1 MKAML
6 RSVLGGALFAAAA
19 LTATSS
25 WSAGFTETMTMEN
38 AIKGTMEIT
47 FNTRTT
53 EDDTGEVPKGSPALG
68 ATDDYAVKLEIV
80 DSVLLQ
86 GTIRRLPWLPSDFLG
101 VTEQEGYIEY
111 DLRWILRN
119 PNNPSQ
125 TITLGGWVGAMM
137 MDGGGKYHLG
147 QPPEGKGRLRN
158 AIDPFGNIPGF
169 VSEFG
174 GEVQGRVPEQA
185 GLLGLADRASAKV
198 TKTYTRYIGG
208 KVQSQTVEGADPMS
222 FKNAVLAQGPIAGYA
237 EAKLNG
243 SVDYDPEEGVW
254 YVDLTANY
262 SAEGTA
268 IKDRFSGTIRWNED
282 PNRMKNGIGWY
293 EVNVRVNEKAPTEE
307 EIFQATSAAA
317 ATAEDAFFAMDTAVP
332 GFTGRVSYVDTFD
345 DETVV
350 ASKVA
355 YSISGNSV
363 SKAQAMIF
371 AKLLMLMVGP
381 FNDE

>member
-1 MKAML
+1 MQAIL
-6 RSVLGGALFAAAA
+6 RSAMCGAA
-19 LTATSS
+19 LLASTLVATAS
-25 WSAGFTETMTMEN
+25 WGAGFTEPVTMEN
-38 AIKGTMEIT
+38 AIKGTMDIT

-53 EDDTGEVPKGSPALG
+53 EDDTGEVPEGSPALG
-68 ATDDYAVKLEIV
+68 ATDEYAVKLEIV

-86 GTIRRLPWLPSDFLG
+86 GIVRRLPWLPSDFLG

-119 PNNPSQ
+119 PQNPSQ
-125 TITLGGWVGAMM
+125 TVTLGGWVGAMM
-137 MDGGGKYHLG
+137 LDGGGKYHLAEA
-147 QPPEGKGRLRN
+147 PEGKGKLRN

-169 VSEFG
+169 VSEFA
-174 GEVQGRVPEQA
+174 GEIQGRVPEQA
-185 GLLGLADRASAKV
+185 GLIGLADRASSKV
-198 TKTYTRYIGG
+198 TKTYTRYVDG
-208 KVQSQTVEGADPMS
+208 KVEQTTVEGADPMS
-222 FKNAVLAQGPIAGYA
+222 FDNATLGQGPIAGYA
-237 EAKLNG
+237 AAKLNG

-254 YVDLTANY
+254 YVDLTASY

-282 PNRMKNGIGWY
+282 PNRMNNGIGWY
-293 EVNVRVNEKAPTEE
+293 EVNVRVNEKAPSEE
-307 EIFQATSAAA
+307 EIFQASSAA
-317 ATAEDAFFAMDTAVP
+317 TSEDAFFAVDTAVP
-332 GFTGRVSYVDTFD
+332 GFTGRVSYVDTFE

-355 YSISGNSV
+355 YSIAGNSIT
-363 SKAQAMIF
+363 KAQAMVF

>member
-1 MKAML
+1 MHAIL
-6 RSVLGGALFAAAA
+6 RSAFSGAVFVAAA
-19 LTATSS
+19 LTATVS
-25 WSAGFTETMTMEN
+25 WGASFTESLTMEN
-38 AIKGTMEIT
+38 AIKGTMDIT

-53 EDDTGEVPKGSPALG
+53 IDETGDVPEGSPALG

-86 GTIRRLPWLPSDFLG
+86 GMVKRVPWLPSDFLG
-101 VTEQEGYIEY
+101 VTEQEGFLEY

-119 PNNPSQ
+119 PSNPSQ
-125 TITLGGWVGAMM
+125 TVTLGGWVGAMET
-137 MDGGGKYHLG
+137 DGGGKYLLSES
-147 QPPEGKGRLRN
+147 PEGKGKLRN

-169 VSEFG
+169 VSDFA
-174 GEVQGRVPEQA
+174 GEIQGRVPEQA
-185 GLLGLADRASAKV
+185 GLVGLADRASSKV
-198 TKTYTRYIGG
+198 TKTYTRYVDG
-208 KVQSQTVEGADPMS
+208 KVEQHTVEGADPMK
-222 FKNAVLAQGPIAGYA
+222 FDDAVLGQGPIAGYTAA
-237 EAKLNG
+237 ELDG

-254 YVDLTANY
+254 YVDLTAAY

-293 EVNVRVNEKAPTEE
+293 DVNVRVNEKAPSEE
-307 EIFQATSAAA
+307 EIFA
-317 ATAEDAFFAMDTAVP
+317 ATAATAASEDAFFAMDTAVP
-332 GFTGRVSYVDTFD
+332 GFTGRVSYVDTIE

-350 ASKVA
+350 ASQVVYA
-355 YSISGNSV
+355 IAGNAV
-363 SKAQAMIF
+363 SKAQSMVF